1 MPSRSGADGLGAFSY
16 YDHVYLPES
25 SKELVW
31 RHDGRRYKSQIVFRV
46 NGKKK
51 TEAFLFEERETGW
64 APVVLQDGTVSDGK
78 VETYEKAVS
87 EILCPP
93 DTFFTSVFSAQGKRP
108 LSAFKNAEVKTLL
121 ADLLGLE
128 QVREQGALAADVVK
142 QLKAGLAVVRQGAAR
157 AQEDAAGVKR
167 SLADLDGTAE
177 AVQAAASQ
185 RVAAAVRLDAARQR
199 MAKVSAEHSN
209 AAETEVRRRTLTE
222 DAKRAGEEHAAGAR
236 RLAQEVPRLQ
246 QREAALQQRVA
257 SRRQAHAQRRA
268 QLERDIGALT
278 AVAQL
283 SDAVEKAAGR
293 RPIAHR
299 VVVRCRGIVARAQEK
314 VDVLERAK
322 ATLAARRRELESIDR
337 EAGQV
342 ALRQADLQ
350 RRFGLTSSVPCAG
363 MDIQGRCQ
371 LLGDAREAKALLPS
385 ADAAIAALAEK
396 KRAAGEA
403 IADTEKAV
411 RGLPAAAEARNRAEQ
426 VLEAAE
432 QRLRELELLC
442 ARQEEV
448 RRAATT
454 LSSLVEDL
462 AKLPEQA
469 APETDEER
477 AERADIAAARQRA
490 DEELR
495 RLTQVRDDALAR
507 IAEQASLLPPALDP
521 ALLVAAKQ
529 EVEAAA
535 QAVATAERAET
546 GARQRDERAKALG
559 EQLTGLAKKEESAA
573 KSAARVEAELAT
585 WSLLAKCLSNDGVI
599 ALDIDDAGP
608 TFSAL
613 ANELLLACYGP
624 RFTLQ
629 VITQSSNG
637 KGELREDFDI
647 IVHDGWRDESKSL
660 KLVSGGERV
669 WISCRDRH
677 EIHYAE
683 TPDMPSSRSGRR
695 SRPCNCAAGT
705 CEAMRHNTSGS
716 ETMSPDARGGKSL
729 SLMSGGERTFIDACL
744 TRAIALYL
752 AQNTGRRFDTLF
764 SDEADG
770 PLDPEHK
777 RMFMAMK
784 REVLRL
790 GGYRQEFFITQTP
803 HLATMADAIIDL
815 DAMQADAHSDID
827 LVAEEAR
834 R

>member
-1 MPSRSGADGLGAFSY
+1 VMPSRSGADGLGAFSY

-177 AVQAAASQ
+177 AVQAAAGQ
-185 RVAAAVRLDAARQR
+185 RVAAAARLDAARQR

-209 AAETEVRRRTLTE
+209 AAETEVRRRTLAE

-246 QREAALQQRVA
+246 QREAVLQQRVA

-268 QLERDIGALT
+268 QLQRDIGALT

-293 RPIAHR
+293 RPFAHR

-469 APETDEER
+469 DPETDEER

-490 DEELR
+490 DEELH
-495 RLTQVRDDALAR
+495 RLSQVRDDALAR

-535 QAVATAERAET
+535 QAVASAERAET
-546 GARQRDERAKALG
+546 AARQRDERAKALG
-559 EQLTGLAKKEESAA
+559 EQLTGLAKKEEAAA

-683 TPDMPSSRSGRR
+683 NPDMPSSRSGRR
-695 SRPCNCAAGT
+695 LRPCNCAAGT
-705 CEAMRHNTSGS
+705 CEAMRHNTPGSG
-716 ETMSPDARGGKSL
+716 TMSPDARGGKSL

-803 HLATMADAIIDL
+803 HLAAMADAIIDL
-815 DAMQADAHSDID
+815 DAMRVEPRAGIDAAH
-827 LVAEEAR
+827 R
-834 R
+834 

>member
-283 SDAVEKAAGR
+283 SDAPSWSG
-293 RPIAHR
+293 
-299 VVVRCRGIVARAQEK
+299 
-314 VDVLERAK
+314 
-322 ATLAARRRELESIDR
+322 
-337 EAGQV
+337 
-342 ALRQADLQ
+342 
-350 RRFGLTSSVPCAG
+350 TS
-363 MDIQGRCQ
+363 
-371 LLGDAREAKALLPS
+371 
-385 ADAAIAALAEK
+385 
-396 KRAAGEA
+396 
-403 IADTEKAV
+403 
-411 RGLPAAAEARNRAEQ
+411 
-426 VLEAAE
+426 
-432 QRLRELELLC
+432 
-442 ARQEEV
+442 
-448 RRAATT
+448 
-454 LSSLVEDL
+454 
-462 AKLPEQA
+462 
-469 APETDEER
+469 
-477 AERADIAAARQRA
+477 
-490 DEELR
+490 
-495 RLTQVRDDALAR
+495 
-507 IAEQASLLPPALDP
+507 
-521 ALLVAAKQ
+521 
-529 EVEAAA
+529 
-535 QAVATAERAET
+535 
-546 GARQRDERAKALG
+546 
-559 EQLTGLAKKEESAA
+559 
-573 KSAARVEAELAT
+573 
-585 WSLLAKCLSNDGVI
+585 
-599 ALDIDDAGP
+599 
-608 TFSAL
+608 
-613 ANELLLACYGP
+613 
-624 RFTLQ
+624 
-629 VITQSSNG
+629 
-637 KGELREDFDI
+637 
-647 IVHDGWRDESKSL
+647 VH
-660 KLVSGGERV
+660 
-669 WISCRDRH
+669 
-677 EIHYAE
+677 
-683 TPDMPSSRSGRR
+683 
-695 SRPCNCAAGT
+695 
-705 CEAMRHNTSGS
+705 
-716 ETMSPDARGGKSL
+716 
-729 SLMSGGERTFIDACL
+729 
-744 TRAIALYL
+744 
-752 AQNTGRRFDTLF
+752 
-764 SDEADG
+764 
-770 PLDPEHK
+770 
-777 RMFMAMK
+777 
-784 REVLRL
+784 
-790 GGYRQEFFITQTP
+790 
-803 HLATMADAIIDL
+803 
-815 DAMQADAHSDID
+815 
-827 LVAEEAR
+827 
-834 R
+834 